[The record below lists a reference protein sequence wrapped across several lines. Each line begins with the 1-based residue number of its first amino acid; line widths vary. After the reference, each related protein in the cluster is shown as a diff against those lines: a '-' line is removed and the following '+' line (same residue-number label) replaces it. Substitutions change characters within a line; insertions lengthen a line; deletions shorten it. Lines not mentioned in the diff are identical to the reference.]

1 MIFNLLFKYLLTSNQ
16 SSSRH
21 SNSYVH
27 QLLLI
32 THEIYKACDANLSLN
47 VTDTFM
53 DLSKTFDRVWH
64 DDLMHKSKCLG
75 ICVKDCQV
83 IHSFI
88 PDWYQKKILNSQS
101 SNWSHINAG
110 VSQGSV
116 LTSFLDISKIWQT
129 SYFEYFKNV
138 WSCLSSIMI
147 V

>member
-1 MIFNLLFKYLLTSNQ
+1 
-16 SSSRH
+16 
-21 SNSYVH
+21 
-27 QLLLI
+27 
-32 THEIYKACDANLSLN
+32 
-47 VTDTFM
+47 
-53 DLSKTFDRVWH
+53 
-64 DDLMHKSKCLG
+64 MHKSKCLG

-138 WSCLSSIMI
+138 
-147 V
+147 